1 MIMKKDSAVW
11 RAIVTTIEGTS
22 VFLAGLLI
30 VPEVRDYIVQ
40 QRPELLPVFPVV
52 LATINFV
59 RNYFRKDVPVV

>member
-1 MIMKKDSAVW
+1 MKKDSAVW

-22 VFLAGLLI
+22 VFAAGLLV

-40 QRPELLPVFPVV
+40 QRPELLPLFPVV

-59 RNYFRKDVPVV
+59 RNYFRKDVPTV